1 MQLALVTPPASAL
14 VTLAQAKMHLRVEH
28 AVENDYLTDLIATAE
43 AMITGRDGWTGKAG
57 LSQTWRWTLRGFP
70 SLSVMRFPLP
80 PLVSVTHIKY
90 YDGNNAQQTFAPS
103 NYVVMTGDTPGTLE
117 LLPTIGWPVTYSR
130 PDAVEAEFVCG
141 FTDAASTPPAIKQ
154 AILIVLAALYAGRG
168 DMGAVAMPHAIRRLL
183 GAHKCWSPDDW
194 A

>member
-28 AVENDYLTDLIATAE
+28 AVENDYITDLIATAE
-43 AMITGRDGWTGKAG
+43 AMVTGRDGWTGKAG
-57 LSQTWRWTLRGFP
+57 LSQTWRLTRRDFP
-70 SLSVMRFPLP
+70 SLSMLRLPLP

-90 YDGNNAQQTFAPS
+90 YDGANALQTFSSA
-103 NYVVMTGDTPGTLE
+103 NYAVMTGDTPGFIE
-117 LLPTIGWPVTYSR
+117 LLATIGWPTTYSR
-130 PDAVEAEFVCG
+130 PDAVEIQFVCG
-141 FTDAASTPPAIKQ
+141 FTDAASAPPGIKQ
-154 AILIVLAALYAGRG
+154 AVLIVLAALYAGRG
-168 DMGAVAMPHAIRRLL
+168 DMGAVVIPHALRRLL